1 MKTTWISLVAAL
13 LLLPESGV
21 SGDNLGRLDSVY
33 RQLVRRDTQMF
44 PPEEW
49 SVTDLR
55 VIREILYQVRNSDRI
70 PESASAALPLT
81 AEQVEVVCQKRLF
94 DEEIERL
101 HLCFESPA
109 GRDTVAIQDF
119 VLIRGVL
126 GHHLY
131 EMVKD
136 FRGTGKDDFE
146 KDLARVSDLY
156 LNPLRPSIQLW
167 STQPRSASSFY
178 ALSIFGR
185 LGNDALDL
193 PFWYRGTMIGGVAV
207 THIDRPSAV
216 RDPEYALYKIRA
228 GVEQPIN
235 FSVPQSGTPSPNS
248 VFRNRRLE
256 GSGTAVFLNGSY
268 APWTDVPFLG
278 IDTAGFIRLSLELS
292 VATEEKEHFSPRL
305 PQTFYS
311 IRNYAAFLAE
321 VRNLGIF
328 NLGAGLAW
336 HDLYHYSRI
345 ELPDNRPSL
354 LEPSVNNVLAS
365 LELGIGETGGL
376 LQYDIKT
383 AVHFSVTDG
392 YGFLLVKPVV
402 MISNVFGIE
411 VSYFMALR
419 SSKLPPWHYDKYFVF
434 TPVVRINF

>member
-1 MKTTWISLVAAL
+1 MKNAWISLVIAL
-13 LLLPESGV
+13 VLLPEPGV
-21 SGDNLGRLDSVY
+21 SGDKLERLDSVY
-33 RQLVRRDTQMF
+33 KQLVRRDTRMF

-49 SVTDLR
+49 SVTDVR
-55 VIREILYQVRNSDRI
+55 VIREVLYQVRNSGRI
-70 PESASAALPLT
+70 PESEYAALPQR
-81 AEQVEVVCQKRLF
+81 AEQVEVVCEKRLF
-94 DEEIERL
+94 DDEVERL
-101 HLCFESPA
+101 MLCFETPA
-109 GRDTVAIQDF
+109 GRDTVTVQDF

-126 GHHLY
+126 GQNLY
-131 EMVKD
+131 EMVKG

-156 LNPLRPSIQLW
+156 LNPLRPSIQIW
-167 STQPRSASSFY
+167 STQPRSASSYY
-178 ALSIFGR
+178 ALSLFGR

-207 THIDRPSAV
+207 THINRPSAV
-216 RDPEYALYKIRA
+216 RDPEYALYRIRA
-228 GVEQPIN
+228 GVEQPVN
-235 FSVPQSGTPSPNS
+235 FSVPQSGTPSTNS
-248 VFRNRRLE
+248 VFRERRVE
-256 GSGTAVFLNGSY
+256 GSGTAIYLSGSY

-278 IDTAGFIRLSLELS
+278 IDTAGFIRLNLELS
-292 VATEEKEHFSPRL
+292 VATEEREHFSPRL
-305 PQTFYS
+305 PPAFYS

-336 HDLYHYSRI
+336 HDLHHYSRV

-354 LEPSVNNVLAS
+354 LEPSVNNILAS
-365 LELGIGETGGL
+365 LECGIGEAGGL
-376 LQYDIKT
+376 LQYDIKM
-383 AVHFSVTDG
+383 ALHFSLTGG

-402 MISNVFGIE
+402 MISNVIGIE